1 MITISHSL
9 HLNKVYYAIHDYLVG
24 EVGEE
29 VEFVKHVEIGKEKFG
44 VVISDTYRG
53 KVFVANKHL
62 LFVYMLIVYTLII
75 FVRMEVLR

>member
-1 MITISHSL
+1 M
-9 HLNKVYYAIHDYLVG
+9 
-24 EVGEE
+24 
-29 VEFVKHVEIGKEKFG
+29 EFVKHVEIGKEKFG

-62 LFVYMLIVYTLII
+62 LFVYMLIVYMLII